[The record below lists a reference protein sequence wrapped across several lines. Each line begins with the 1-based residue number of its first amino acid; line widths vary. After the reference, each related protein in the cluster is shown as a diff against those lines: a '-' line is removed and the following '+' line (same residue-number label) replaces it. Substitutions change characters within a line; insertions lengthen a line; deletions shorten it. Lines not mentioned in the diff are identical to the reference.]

1 MAKAKVSL
9 KKAVEAATKANSGYR
24 AVSATPTLDAEKPV
38 ANITLMKGEDVK
50 NVTEKLDWDSESEL
64 SFSGMMCVVVV
75 GDPVNI
81 DKIDPSALP
90 AKAKTKILTLL
101 NQARDSKAT
110 CDKQSWPDAAWSRDF
125 CGWSDSVA

>member
-50 NVTEKLDWDSESEL
+50 NVTEKLDSDSESDL
-64 SFSGMMCVVVV
+64 SFSAMTFG
-75 GDPVNI
+75 
-81 DKIDPSALP
+81 
-90 AKAKTKILTLL
+90 
-101 NQARDSKAT
+101 
-110 CDKQSWPDAAWSRDF
+110 
-125 CGWSDSVA
+125 